1 LHDVERPA
9 ACCRG
14 ALPGDRDS
22 PPGATTNGPLGAI
35 VSFIVIWQMP
45 EDCAGGAAMDI
56 RPIEIGYDGQTVVV
70 SGAGHGFGRCIA
82 QTFARLGAA
91 VFGCDLSAAE
101 LAETAA
107 GAPAAIATEVVD
119 LSDRDAAAAW
129 IARVEKQAP
138 APAGAIDVLINNAGG
153 VAGQEMR
160 PVEAV
165 PDADWDRI
173 FAINVGAVFA
183 LSRAAAAG
191 MKRTGCGRIIN
202 ISSGAGLAAS
212 LTGIQAYCAAKH
224 AVIGLTR
231 QLAHELGPFGIT
243 VNSVAPGFVRTN
255 EATERQWASYGAAG
269 QQALVAGIALRRLG
283 TPQDIANAVV
293 FFASELARFVNGQ
306 VLSVDG
312 GK

>member
-1 LHDVERPA
+1 
-9 ACCRG
+9 
-14 ALPGDRDS
+14 
-22 PPGATTNGPLGAI
+22 
-35 VSFIVIWQMP
+35 M
-45 EDCAGGAAMDI
+45 
-56 RPIEIGYDGQTVVV
+56 EIGFGGQAVVV

-82 QTFARLGAA
+82 QTFARLGAS

-107 GAPAAIATEVVD
+107 GVPAGIATEVVD

-138 APAGAIDVLINNAGG
+138 ASAIDVLINNAGG
-153 VAGQEMR
+153 VAAQEMR
-160 PVEAV
+160 PLEAV

-173 FAINVGAVFA
+173 FAINVGAAFA

-191 MKRTGCGRIIN
+191 MKRTGRGRIIN

-224 AVIGLTR
+224 AVVGLTR

-255 EATERQWASYGAAG
+255 EATEKQWASYGAAG
-269 QQALVAGIALRRLG
+269 QQALVSRIALRRLG
-283 TPQDIANAVV
+283 TPQDIANAVL
-293 FFASELARFVNGQ
+293 FFASDLANFVNGQ